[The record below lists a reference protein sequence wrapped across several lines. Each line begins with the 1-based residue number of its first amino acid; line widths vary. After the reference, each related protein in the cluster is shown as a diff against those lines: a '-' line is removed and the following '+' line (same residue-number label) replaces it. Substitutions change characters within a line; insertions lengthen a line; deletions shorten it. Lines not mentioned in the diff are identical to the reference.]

1 MSIDVLQEKI
11 RKTKNPSMVG
21 LDPSPETVP
30 PHLIQ
35 AAIAKN
41 GHTLEALAE
50 AYKTFC
56 AQLLRAFKGIVPA
69 IKVQSACFDALGAPG
84 VAAMQRVLQQAQKL
98 GYYVVL
104 DSMRGDVG
112 VIAALCAQSL
122 FGQVQAGEETF
133 QPYACDG
140 VTLNGYL
147 GGDSIAPFLPYCE
160 KGKKN
165 LFILVKTSNRTST
178 EVQDLLSGGR
188 LVHTAMADLVNR
200 WGAGMHGKCGYC
212 QVAAVVGA
220 TYPNILKTLRSK
232 YPGMFFLVPGYGA
245 QGGTAKGVAGAFDR
259 FGHGAVVSAS
269 RSIIAAWKKTET
281 DGRDYVEQA
290 IAAAEKMKKDLAKYT
305 TVM

>member
-35 AAIAKN
+35 EAVSQHGA
-41 GHTLEALAE
+41 TLEALSF
-50 AYKTFC
+50 AYETFC
-56 AQLLRAFKGIVPA
+56 AALLTALKGVVPA
-69 IKVQSACFDALGAPG
+69 VKVQSACFDALGAPG
-84 VAAMQRVLQQAQKL
+84 VSAMQRVLKLAQKL

-112 VIAALCAQSL
+112 IIAELCARSL
-122 FGQVQAGEETF
+122 FGQVQVGEETF
-133 QPYACDG
+133 QPYVCDG
-140 VTLNGYL
+140 ITLNGYL

-160 KGKKN
+160 KDKKN
-165 LFILVKTSNRTST
+165 LFILVKTSNRTSM

-200 WGAGMHGKCGYC
+200 WGAGMQGKCGYS

-245 QGGTAKGVAGAFDR
+245 QGGTAKSVSNAFDR
-259 FGHGAVVSAS
+259 LGHGAVVSAS
-269 RSIIAAWKKTET
+269 RSIIAAWKKAET

-290 IAAAEKMKKDLAKYT
+290 VAAAEKMKRDIAKYT
-305 TVM
+305 VVM